1 MTWAARITGLTS
13 GTEYQVRVRKTNAAG
28 NGPWSDIE
36 DAAAVRSSATT
47 IDPPFGARVTPGNA
61 KATFTWSAPAHKGG
75 QTITGYRIEVREADE
90 TSTFSKTVNVSGAT
104 ATSGE
109 VTGLTNGTEYEGLV
123 RALDGV
129 GGSGNPTVWQSF
141 TPKAS
146 TRQVSFAQSSYSVA
160 EGASVTLTVNVS
172 PALTTASSVNVT
184 TGTSG
189 TTAANP
195 DCSVSGLTGRS
206 LTLPANATSA
216 TYTVA
221 AVSDSNTEDPEKI
234 EYVLEAV
241 NNADYV
247 VSGSSDSAVVTIS
260 AAQQTKSTVATLSGL
275 TASTSTSA
283 TGTFTALTLSPS
295 TFAATTTS
303 YTATVANTVTHVMLT
318 PSVSDSGATVKVG
331 VGTILTAVSSGSA
344 SGAIALSVGANAI
357 KAVVTAE
364 DGTTTQTY
372 TVTVTR
378 RQPPTMEFEL
388 NAMLVVESDT
398 DPEAV
403 KLLLGEALAVQAT
416 VDFRVRASGT
426 TALPADYT
434 LSTTT
439 LTFAAGDTEKTFPVL
454 ATADM
459 LTEGNEIIRLEMVAV
474 ASAPTRWGRR
484 TT

>member
-1 MTWAARITGLTS
+1 M
-13 GTEYQVRVRKTNAAG
+13 RVRKTNAAG

-90 TSTFSKTVNVSGAT
+90 TSTFSKTVEVSGAAT
-104 ATSGE
+104 TSGE

-123 RALDGV
+123 RALDGA

-160 EGASVTLTVNVS
+160 EGASVTLTVNIS
-172 PALTTASSVNVT
+172 PALTTASSVTVV

-189 TTAANP
+189 TTAATS
-195 DCSVSGLTGRS
+195 DYSVAGLTGTS
-206 LTLPANATSA
+206 LTLPANATTA
-216 TYTVA
+216 TFTVA

-241 NNADYV
+241 SNADYV
-247 VSGSSDSAVVTIS
+247 VSGSGDTAVVTIS
-260 AAQQTKSTVATLSGL
+260 DAQQTQSNVATLSGL
-275 TASTSTSA
+275 TASTSNSA
-283 TGTFTALTLSPS
+283 TGTFTSLTPS

-303 YTATVANTVTHVMLT
+303 YVLHGVGGQFRHPREAHADGDQLRRHGEGGRWHEPDGSHQRFGERRHRALSGHERHQGGGYRPRRDHDADLHGDGDAPTAAHHGVRAERHAGGGVRHGSRGRQGAAWRG
-318 PSVSDSGATVKVG
+318 PGGSGHGGYPRARERHYGATG
-331 VGTILTAVSSGSA
+331 GP
-344 SGAIALSVGANAI
+344 
-357 KAVVTAE
+357 
-364 DGTTTQTY
+364 DH
-372 TVTVTR
+372 
-378 RQPPTMEFEL
+378 
-388 NAMLVVESDT
+388 
-398 DPEAV
+398 
-403 KLLLGEALAVQAT
+403 
-416 VDFRVRASGT
+416 
-426 TALPADYT
+426 T
-434 LSTTT
+434 LSKTT